1 MPRFALGRAIEEF
14 CEDLAAKRSPHTVR
28 AYRCDLEQLRAVLG
42 DSETPTPPSLL
53 AYLRRFGLTARTRS
67 RKLST
72 LRTFLRFCRDRGWL
86 EDDPSETLEAPVQRK
101 RLPRAVARADT
112 ELLLDQP
119 APTPTPLR
127 DQALLELMY
136 SAGLRVSEVVGIDL
150 PDLSVKEGTVRVKG
164 KGAKERVA
172 LFGDPCRRALDA
184 YIREERRASEAEDA
198 LFVNARG
205 KRLTSRTVQNVV
217 KRWCRAVG
225 LPWDISPHSLR
236 HSFATH
242 LLDGGADLKTV
253 QQLLGHE
260 SLATTQIYTHVSIER
275 LKEAVDRAHP
285 KSKGG
290 RAG

>member
-1 MPRFALGRAIEEF
+1 MPRFALGRAIEDF

-42 DSETPTPPSLL
+42 DSDVPTPASLL
-53 AYLRRFGLTARTRS
+53 AYLRRYGLTARTRS

-72 LRTFLRFCRDRGWL
+72 LRTFFRFCRDREWL
-86 EDDPSETLEAPVQRK
+86 EGDPSETLEAPVQRK

-150 PDLSVKEGTVRVKG
+150 PDLFLKEGTVRVRG

-172 LFGDPCRRALDA
+172 LFGEPCQRALSA
-184 YIREERRASEAEDA
+184 YIQEERRTSGSETA

-275 LKEAVDRAHP
+275 LKEAVERAHP

-290 RAG
+290 

>member
-1 MPRFALGRAIEEF
+1 MSKFALGRAIEEF

-42 DSETPTPPSLL
+42 DSETPTPLSLL

-119 APTPTPLR
+119 SPTLTPLR

-150 PDLSVKEGTVRVKG
+150 SDLSVREGTVRVKG

-172 LFGDPCRRALDA
+172 LFGDPCRRALEA
-184 YIREERRASEAEDA
+184 YIREERRALTEEAA
-198 LFVNARG
+198 LFVNGRG

-275 LKEAVDRAHP
+275 LKEAVERAHP

-290 RAG
+290 